1 MILVVH
7 SYEID
12 LRVLFKKFYCPVCGE
27 RLKVIKDIQK
37 LTEQQKKIYY
47 KKLYPHGV
55 PINFDVGKVR
65 LMLRCCKCNCCYT
78 ADNQQLIHKKQK

>member
-1 MILVVH
+1 M
-7 SYEID
+7 S
-12 LRVLFKKFYCPVCGE
+12 FK
-27 RLKVIKDIQK
+27 I
-37 LTEQQKKIYY
+37 TEQQKKIYY